1 MKKLLVLLV
10 SVLSVTVLM
19 TSAAYAAP
27 PPWSPTEPT
36 PSFEPEPT
44 PVPTE
49 QGEETPEPTPAPT
62 PEPTPAPTPEP
73 VPTPEPEIEI
83 EIPDDD
89 VPLAEMPSPQT
100 GVAGLSGMESV
111 TLAAAALAAGGIL
124 ALAKA
129 RKQTGSAR

>member
-10 SVLSVTVLM
+10 SVLSVTLLM
-19 TSAAYAAP
+19 TSAAFAAP

-36 PSFEPEPT
+36 PPPPPSEPVSSE

-49 QGEETPEPTPAPT
+49 TGEETPEPTPAPT
-62 PEPTPAPTPEP
+62 PAPE
-73 VPTPEPEIEI
+73 PEPEIEI
-83 EIPDDD
+83 PDEE

-129 RKQTGSAR
+129 RKQTNSAR